1 MLLICEFR
9 LLEIASNTDSKLI
22 KTQEFFDLINSMSQ
36 NPNGRDVVWNF
47 YRENYEIL
55 LAR

>member
-1 MLLICEFR
+1 LENAFDLNARLIE
-9 LLEIASNTDSKLI
+9 
-22 KTQEFFDLINSMSQ
+22 TQEFFDLIISISQ

-47 YRENYEIL
+47 YRQNYEDL